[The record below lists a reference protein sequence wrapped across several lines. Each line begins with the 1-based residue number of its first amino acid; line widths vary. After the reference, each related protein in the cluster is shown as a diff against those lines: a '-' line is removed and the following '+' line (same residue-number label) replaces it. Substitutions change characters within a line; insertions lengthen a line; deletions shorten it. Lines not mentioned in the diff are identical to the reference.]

1 MSALSRLKASPGL
14 LVRVLVG
21 LAAVAAIAAALAA
34 YASRRAPFGADLAEE
49 MLLLA
54 VVGAL
59 TRRYGIALPG
69 NGFSSYILGVTA
81 YAILDLGWTFGV
93 LVAPLGMLTGDLA
106 LRRLPATVSLDNAA
120 HLTTG
125 AALAGLAYARVGG
138 ATGPEAVSAANLA
151 PLAVLLVLLP
161 CIVNGTFYLELAL
174 GRTIAWVDAALT
186 ARWEAVAY
194 ASSVGLAL
202 GFLALAHASLGT
214 VGFLAIGGVL
224 GAAAIASM
232 SVIRRGVHADEL
244 ALVQGLSQAIAR
256 DVSLANS
263 FPRIQELAR
272 RLVPWEHM
280 GFARYDAG
288 TNEMEL
294 VADTATIERAGSGG
308 GRFRFDA
315 NAGLTGEAVRRRRPV
330 VARALSTGQV
340 VMPGREQPGS
350 EVLVPL
356 YHAGQLVG
364 LWSIRHSDPA
374 MYRDADGDMLA
385 LLAPQLALML
395 AIEGSVQPV
404 VGAADRTSA
413 YIQTLTATTE
423 EIHASSEEVAASARR
438 ASHGAAQAASLVSA
452 LARDSEQLTQH
463 AGEVAA
469 AGAETRDSGAEMEKT
484 TEKVR
489 HATQIAVRRLTDLGV
504 TTEESA
510 REVRR
515 LRDVA
520 EQVEKFSE
528 TIGFIANQTN
538 LLALNA
544 TIEAARAGVH
554 GRGFAVVADEVHKLA
569 EESGREARNVGKSA
583 QETRRALD
591 RAAQLIERVRG
602 DLGEVVS
609 SSTDWVQDLTRIGE
623 AASGTARAGRR
634 VADLARGISERAA
647 RISQSLEQ
655 AKAGAL
661 SSSEEAEAV
670 AAAAAEQL
678 KAIEGLAHGATEL
691 AALADNLAK
700 AIRFVRGENGR
711 Q

>member
-14 LVRVLVG
+14 LVRAVVALG
-21 LAAVAAIAAALAA
+21 AVAAIAAGLAA
-34 YASRRAPFGADLAEE
+34 FASRRVPLGADVAEE
-49 MLLLA
+49 IAVLV

-59 TRRYGIALPG
+59 ARRYGIALPG

-81 YAILDLGWTFGV
+81 YAVLDRGWPFGI
-93 LVAPLGMLTGDLA
+93 LVAPLAMVAGDLA
-106 LRRLPATVSLDNAA
+106 LRRLPVAAALDNAA

-125 AALAGLAYARVGG
+125 AAVAGLAYARLGG
-138 ATGPEAVSAANLA
+138 ATGDQALAAGNLV
-151 PLAVLLVLLP
+151 PLVVFLVLLP
-161 CIVNGTFYLELAL
+161 GVVNGTFYIELAL
-174 GRTIAWVDAALT
+174 GRTLAWVDAALT
-186 ARWEAVAY
+186 ARWEAVVY
-194 ASSVGLAL
+194 ACSVGLAL
-202 GFLALAHASLGT
+202 ACFALAHAGPDMLGFFVIGAVLVSAT
-214 VGFLAIGGVL
+214 V
-224 GAAAIASM
+224 ASV

-244 ALVQGLSQAIAR
+244 ALIQSLSQAIAR
-256 DVSLANS
+256 DISLAKS
-263 FPRIQELAR
+263 FPRIQALAR

-294 VADTATIERAGSGG
+294 VADTATGDRGG
-308 GRFRFDA
+308 ARFRFDA
-315 NAGLTGEAVRRRRPV
+315 NAGLSGEAVRLRRPV
-330 VARALSTGQV
+330 VARALSPEQV
-340 VMPGREQPGS
+340 VVPGRETSGS
-350 EVLVPL
+350 ELLVPL

-364 LWSIRHSDPA
+364 LWSVRHSDPA
-374 MYRDADGDMLA
+374 MYRDADADMLA

-404 VGAADRTSA
+404 VGASDRTSA
-413 YIQTLTATTE
+413 YIQTLTATAE
-423 EIHASSEEVAASARR
+423 EIHASSQEVAASARR
-438 ASHGAAQAASLVSA
+438 ASQGAAQAASLVSA
-452 LARDSEQLTQH
+452 LARDAEQLTQH
-463 AGEVAA
+463 AGDVAA
-469 AGAETRDSGAEMEKT
+469 AGAETRDSGAQMEET
-484 TEKVR
+484 TKKVR
-489 HATQIAVRRLTDLGV
+489 LATQTAVRRLTDLGV

-569 EESGREARNVGKSA
+569 EASGREARNVGKSA

-591 RAAQLIERVRG
+591 RAAQLLERVRG
-602 DLGEVVS
+602 DLGDVVRG
-609 SSTDWVQDLTRIGE
+609 STDWVQDLTRIAE
-623 AASGTARAGRR
+623 AAGGTARAGKQ
-634 VADLARGISERAA
+634 VAELARGISERSA

-655 AKAGAL
+655 AKAGAH
-661 SSSEEAEAV
+661 SSTQDAEAV

-678 KAIEGLAHGATEL
+678 QAIEGLARGATEL
-691 AALADNLAK
+691 AALADNLAR
-700 AIRFVRGENGR
+700 AVRFVRGENGR

>member
-14 LVRVLVG
+14 LVRALVALG
-21 LAAVAAIAAALAA
+21 AVAAIAAGLAA
-34 YASRRAPFGADLAEE
+34 FASRQVPLGADVAGE
-49 MLLLA
+49 MVVLV

-69 NGFSSYILGVTA
+69 NGFSSFILGVAA
-81 YAILDLGWTFGV
+81 YAILDRGWTFGV
-93 LVAPLGMLTGDLA
+93 VVAPLAMVTGDLA
-106 LRRLPATVSLDNAA
+106 LRRLPVTAALDNAA

-125 AALAGLAYARVGG
+125 AALAGLAYARLGG
-138 ATGPEAVSAANLA
+138 ATGAQALAAGNIV
-151 PLAVLLVLLP
+151 PLVAFLVLLP
-161 CIVNGTFYLELAL
+161 CVVNGTFYIELAL
-174 GRTIAWVDAALT
+174 GRTLAWVDAALT
-186 ARWEAVAY
+186 ARWEAVVY
-194 ASSVGLAL
+194 ACSVGLAL
-202 GFLALAHASLGT
+202 ASLALAHAGLDM
-214 VGFLAIGGVL
+214 VGFLVIGALIVS
-224 GAAAIASM
+224 AAVASV

-244 ALVQGLSQAIAR
+244 ALIQGLSQAIAR
-256 DVSLANS
+256 DISLAKS

-294 VADTATIERAGSGG
+294 VADTATGDRAGK
-308 GRFRFDA
+308 FRFDA
-315 NAGLTGEAVRRRRPV
+315 SAGLSGEAVRLRRPV
-330 VARALSTGQV
+330 VARALSPEQV
-340 VMPGREQPGS
+340 VVPGRETPGS

-364 LWSIRHSDPA
+364 LWSVRHSDPT
-374 MYRDADGDMLA
+374 MYRDADAEMLA

-404 VGAADRTSA
+404 VGASDRTSA
-413 YIQTLTATTE
+413 YIQTLTATAE
-423 EIHASSEEVAASARR
+423 EIHASSQEVAASARR
-438 ASHGAAQAASLVSA
+438 ASQGAAQAASLVSA
-452 LARDSEQLTQH
+452 LARDSEQLTRH

-469 AGAETRDSGAEMEKT
+469 AGAETRDSGAQMEQI

-489 HATQIAVRRLTDLGV
+489 LATQTAVRRLTDLGV

-569 EESGREARNVGKSA
+569 EASGREARNVGKSA

-591 RAAQLIERVRG
+591 RAAQLLERVRG
-602 DLGEVVS
+602 DLGDVVRS
-609 SSTDWVQDLTRIGE
+609 SSDWVQDLTRIAE
-623 AASGTARAGRR
+623 AAGGTARAGKQ
-634 VADLARGISERAA
+634 VADLAHGIRERSA

-655 AKAGAL
+655 AKAGAH
-661 SSSEEAEAV
+661 SSTQEAEAV

-678 KAIEGLAHGATEL
+678 QAIEGLAHGATEL
-691 AALADNLAK
+691 AALADNLAR
-700 AIRFVRGENGR
+700 AVRFVRGDNGR

>member
-14 LVRVLVG
+14 LVRALVALG
-21 LAAVAAIAAALAA
+21 AAAAIAASLATF
-34 YASRRAPFGADLAEE
+34 ASRGVPLGADDAREIV
-49 MLLLA
+49 MLV

-69 NGFSSYILGVTA
+69 NGFASFILGVTA
-81 YAILDLGWTFGV
+81 YAILDRGWPFGV
-93 LVAPLGMLTGDLA
+93 VVAPLAMVAGDLA
-106 LRRLPATVSLDNAA
+106 LRRLPVAAALDNAA

-125 AALAGLAYARVGG
+125 AALAGLAYERLGG
-138 ATGPEAVSAANLA
+138 ATGAQALAASNLV
-151 PLAVLLVLLP
+151 PLVAFLVLLP
-161 CIVNGTFYLELAL
+161 CVVNGTFYIELAL
-174 GRTIAWVDAALT
+174 GRTLAWVDAALT
-186 ARWEAVAY
+186 ARWEAVVY
-194 ASSVGLAL
+194 TCSVGLAL
-202 GFLALAHASLGT
+202 ACLALAHASIDMI
-214 VGFLAIGGVL
+214 GFLVIGAVL
-224 GAAAIASM
+224 VSAAVASV

-244 ALVQGLSQAIAR
+244 ALIQGLSQAIAR
-256 DVSLANS
+256 DISLAKS

-294 VADTATIERAGSGG
+294 VADTATGDRSAGKV
-308 GRFRFDA
+308 RFDA
-315 NAGLTGEAVRRRRPV
+315 NAGLSGEAVRLRRPV
-330 VARALSTGQV
+330 VARALTPEQV
-340 VMPGREQPGS
+340 DEPGRETPGS

-356 YHAGQLVG
+356 YHARQLVG
-364 LWSIRHSDPA
+364 LWSVRHSDPG

-404 VGAADRTSA
+404 VGASDRTSA
-413 YIQTLTATTE
+413 YIHTLTATTE
-423 EIHASSEEVAASARR
+423 EIHASSQEVAASARR
-438 ASHGAAQAASLVSA
+438 ASEGAAQAASLVTM
-452 LARDSEQLTQH
+452 LARDSEQLTQQ

-469 AGAETRDSGAEMEKT
+469 AGAETRDSGAQMEQT

-489 HATQIAVRRLTDLGV
+489 LATQTAVRRLADLGV

-510 REVRR
+510 REVGR

-569 EESGREARNVGKSA
+569 EASGREARNVGKSA

-591 RAAQLIERVRG
+591 RAAQLLERIRT
-602 DLGEVVS
+602 DLGEVAHS
-609 SSTDWVQDLTRIGE
+609 SGAWVHDLDAIAE
-623 AASGTARAGRR
+623 AATGTARAGKR
-634 VADLARGISERAA
+634 AEELARGIAELASRNA
-647 RISQSLEQ
+647 QSLER
-655 AKAGAL
+655 ARTGAQ
-661 SSSEEAEAV
+661 SSTEEAETV

-678 KAIEGLAHGATEL
+678 RAIEELAHGAGEL
-691 AALADNLAK
+691 AALAGHLAQ
-700 AIRFVRGENGR
+700 AVRFVRGENGHP
-711 Q
+711 

>member
-14 LVRVLVG
+14 LVRALVALG
-21 LAAVAAIAAALAA
+21 AVAAIAAGLAA
-34 YASRRAPFGADLAEE
+34 FASRRVPLGADVAEE
-49 MLLLA
+49 IAVLV

-59 TRRYGIALPG
+59 ARRYGIALPG

-81 YAILDLGWTFGV
+81 YAVLDRGWPFGI
-93 LVAPLGMLTGDLA
+93 LVAPLAMVAGDLA
-106 LRRLPATVSLDNAA
+106 LRRLPVAAALDNAA

-125 AALAGLAYARVGG
+125 AAVAGLAYARLGG
-138 ATGPEAVSAANLA
+138 ATGAQALAAGNLV
-151 PLAVLLVLLP
+151 PLVVFLVLLP
-161 CIVNGTFYLELAL
+161 GVVNGTFYIELAL
-174 GRTIAWVDAALT
+174 GRTLAWVDAALT
-186 ARWEAVAY
+186 ARWEAVVY
-194 ASSVGLAL
+194 ACSVGLAL
-202 GFLALAHASLGT
+202 ACFALAHAGPDMLGFFVIGAVLVSAT
-214 VGFLAIGGVL
+214 V
-224 GAAAIASM
+224 ASV

-244 ALVQGLSQAIAR
+244 ALIQSLSQAIAR
-256 DVSLANS
+256 DISLAKS
-263 FPRIQELAR
+263 FPRIQALAR

-294 VADTATIERAGSGG
+294 VADTATGDRGG
-308 GRFRFDA
+308 ARVRFDA
-315 NAGLTGEAVRRRRPV
+315 NAGLSGEAVRLRRPV
-330 VARALSTGQV
+330 VARALSPARV
-340 VMPGREQPGS
+340 VVPGRETSGS
-350 EVLVPL
+350 ELLVPL

-364 LWSIRHSDPA
+364 LWSVRHSDPA
-374 MYRDADGDMLA
+374 MYRDADADMLA

-404 VGAADRTSA
+404 VGASDRTSA
-413 YIQTLTATTE
+413 YIQTLTATAE
-423 EIHASSEEVAASARR
+423 EIHASSQEVAASARR
-438 ASHGAAQAASLVSA
+438 ASQGAAQAASLVSA
-452 LARDSEQLTQH
+452 LARDAEQLTQH
-463 AGEVAA
+463 AGDVAA
-469 AGAETRDSGAEMEKT
+469 AGAETRDSGAQMEET
-484 TEKVR
+484 TKKVR
-489 HATQIAVRRLTDLGV
+489 LATQTAVRRLTDLGV

-569 EESGREARNVGKSA
+569 EASGREARNVGKSA

-591 RAAQLIERVRG
+591 RAAQLLERVRG
-602 DLGEVVS
+602 DLGDVVR
-609 SSTDWVQDLTRIGE
+609 SSTDWVQDLTRIAE
-623 AASGTARAGRR
+623 AAGGTARAGKQ
-634 VADLARGISERAA
+634 VAELARGISERSA
-647 RISQSLEQ
+647 RISQALEQ
-655 AKAGAL
+655 AKAGAH
-661 SSSEEAEAV
+661 SSTQEAEAV

-678 KAIEGLAHGATEL
+678 QAIEGLARGATEL
-691 AALADNLAK
+691 AALADNLAS
-700 AIRFVRGENGR
+700 AVRFVRGENGR

>member
-14 LVRVLVG
+14 LVRALVALG
-21 LAAVAAIAAALAA
+21 AVAAIAAGLAALA
-34 YASRRAPFGADLAEE
+34 SRPVPLSADVAQEIVVLV
-49 MLLLA
+49 

-69 NGFSSYILGVTA
+69 NGFSSFILGVTA
-81 YAILDLGWTFGV
+81 YAILDRGWPFGV
-93 LVAPLGMLTGDLA
+93 LVAPLAMIAGDLA
-106 LRRLPATVSLDNAA
+106 LRRLPVAAALDNAA

-125 AALAGLAYARVGG
+125 AALAGLAYTRLGG
-138 ATGPEAVSAANLA
+138 ATGAPALSAGNLL
-151 PLAVLLVLLP
+151 PLVVFLVLLP
-161 CIVNGTFYLELAL
+161 CVVNGTFYIELAL
-174 GRTIAWVDAALT
+174 GRTLAWVDAALT
-186 ARWEAVAY
+186 ARWEAVVY
-194 ASSVGLAL
+194 ACSVGLAL
-202 GFLALAHASLGT
+202 ASLDFVHAGLDM
-214 VGFLAIGGVL
+214 VGFLVIGAVIV
-224 GAAAIASM
+224 GATVASV

-244 ALVQGLSQAIAR
+244 ALIQGLSQAIAR
-256 DVSLANS
+256 DIRLATS

-294 VADTATIERAGSGG
+294 VADTATGDRSAGK
-308 GRFRFDA
+308 FRFDA
-315 NAGLTGEAVRRRRPV
+315 NAGLSGEAVRLRRPV
-330 VARALSTGQV
+330 VARGLTPEQV
-340 VMPGREQPGS
+340 VVPGRETPGS

-364 LWSIRHSDPA
+364 LWSVRHSDPT
-374 MYRDADGDMLA
+374 MYRDADADMLS

-404 VGAADRTSA
+404 VGASDRTSA
-413 YIQTLTATTE
+413 YIQTLTATAE
-423 EIHASSEEVAASARR
+423 EIHASSQEVAASALR
-438 ASHGAAQAASLVSA
+438 ASQGAAQAASLVTA

-469 AGAETRDSGAEMEKT
+469 AGAETRDSGAQMEQT

-489 HATQIAVRRLTDLGV
+489 LATETAVRRLTDLGV

-569 EESGREARNVGKSA
+569 EASGREARNVGKSA

-591 RAAQLIERVRG
+591 RAAQLLERVRG
-602 DLGEVVS
+602 DLGDVVRS
-609 SSTDWVQDLTRIGE
+609 SSDWVHDLARIAE
-623 AASGTARAGRR
+623 AAGSTARAGKQ
-634 VADLARGISERAA
+634 VAELAHGINERAA

-655 AKAGAL
+655 AKAGAH
-661 SSSEEAEAV
+661 SSAREAETV

-678 KAIEGLAHGATEL
+678 QAIEGLAQGATEL
-691 AALADNLAK
+691 AALADNLAR
-700 AIRFVRGENGR
+700 AVRFVRGENGR